1 VQRRRRSKAE
11 PKNIFGNSSNVK
23 SKSKT
28 RENINLKSNR
38 RISKPLPPSIP
49 GSTPISINI
58 EDDIKKEIVEKKD
71 IELEESITEEPVIEI
86 IEEKMNADKIIEK
99 QIIPDDKKT
108 LGLSKKRK
116 SKKTIPKP
124 EIKHSSKAKE
134 LIDKSNARAFQKPVI
149 KTVKKEGTGKN
160 IVDKNA
166 KKPVKPKRKIRNNVS
181 SFQPANRARRL
192 DRSRHMEYKYEM
204 RRTLEQIGVLD
215 EYRSSILATVWA
227 RGERQTSKEANDF
240 LMDKLSEGIIDE
252 EQLSILKKM
261 VDGYTIR
268 R

>member
-1 VQRRRRSKAE
+1 MQRRRRSKAE

-86 IEEKMNADKIIEK
+86 IEEKMNADIIIEK

-108 LGLSKKRK
+108 LGLSKN
-116 SKKTIPKP
+116 
-124 EIKHSSKAKE
+124 SSVHA
-134 LIDKSNARAFQKPVI
+134 
-149 KTVKKEGTGKN
+149 
-160 IVDKNA
+160 
-166 KKPVKPKRKIRNNVS
+166 S
-181 SFQPANRARRL
+181 SR
-192 DRSRHMEYKYEM
+192 
-204 RRTLEQIGVLD
+204 
-215 EYRSSILATVWA
+215 
-227 RGERQTSKEANDF
+227 
-240 LMDKLSEGIIDE
+240 
-252 EQLSILKKM
+252 
-261 VDGYTIR
+261 
-268 R
+268 